1 MSNHN
6 EAELAVQQLNR
17 SKKNGKIVNCC
28 RATTKTER
36 EAKSKIR
43 NHFKSITN
51 NHYKNNNHSN
61 SNISHTY
68 RKNHY

>member
-36 EAKSKIR
+36 EAKSNSPFYFGKPFADRFLFIS
-43 NHFKSITN
+43 SI
-51 NHYKNNNHSN
+51 Y
-61 SNISHTY
+61 IDDVL
-68 RKNHY
+68 